1 MSTVK
6 QFQPRPKLPPRKA
19 EPLPPERRP
28 FRDNPRLILFGIV
41 LLLGSL
47 ALIIRISD
55 RTTRLNPDFLSEV
68 VLYALSIADV
78 TMLLALGFVLARNV
92 IKLVVERRRGLPFAR
107 FRLKLLA
114 ALLGL
119 TIVPSVLVLLAGTE
133 MIRQTTARWFSQPV
147 TDVLTSAN
155 AIAGTFYRDRE
166 AAVAAQAT
174 SLVSSVPPEA
184 LATGDVEALKRA
196 VTAPVTDG
204 RVGMVEIYRIE
215 STGPRPEVAYILA
228 LQSPTLPPGHVR
240 ASSDRL
246 AAKIAAGS
254 SDTQAHEPLDNG
266 GELVRA
272 GVIVR
277 DQGRPVGI
285 IIASDFLAGDL
296 A

>member
-107 FRLKLLA
+107 FRLKLVA

-119 TIVPSVLVLLAGTE
+119 TIVPSVLVLLAGSE
-133 MIRQTTARWFSQPV
+133 LIRQTTARWFSQPV
-147 TDVLTSAN
+147 SDVLTSAN
-155 AIAGTFYRDRE
+155 AIASTYYLDRE
-166 AAVAAQAT
+166 AAVAKQTEALVSGLPAQALT
-174 SLVSSVPPEA
+174 R
-184 LATGDVEALKRA
+184 GDLDALKAA
-196 VTAPVTDG
+196 VAAPVTEG
-204 RVGMVEIYRIE
+204 RVGMVEIYRLQDGA
-215 STGPRPEVAYILA
+215 GP
-228 LQSPTLPPGHVR
+228 
-240 ASSDRL
+240 
-246 AAKIAAGS
+246 
-254 SDTQAHEPLDNG
+254 
-266 GELVRA
+266 
-272 GVIVR
+272 
-277 DQGRPVGI
+277 
-285 IIASDFLAGDL
+285 
-296 A
+296 